1 MTNVY
6 LGYVFEWKVLYINFC
21 IHFFCRCTSKQGFA
35 WQVGEVF
42 VVSISSHK
50 RSWQKLWQL
59 SSSRALTVKLQVC
72 CISCS
77 IILRLHFIYILFYSY
92 LVRKTGGNDLTVKY
106 LRFLLWISRICG
118 RLLCYHAIIIFPI
131 PPTPTTTT
139 IHPIPNHPCMCV
151 GQSLNR
157 RII

>member
-92 LVRKTGGNDLTVKY
+92 LVRKTGGNDLTV
-106 LRFLLWISRICG
+106 LEVSAVDLTDLWQTVV
-118 RLLCYHAIIIFPI
+118 LPLWLIIFPI